1 MRRLVRVEK
10 HYISKGGRDCPR
22 IKGHEMTSEEF
33 KATREKLNM
42 TQGHLARK
50 IGLSERSIRYYE
62 QGGRSVPA
70 PVSILL
76 ETFLRGLERA

>member
-1 MRRLVRVEK
+1 
-10 HYISKGGRDCPR
+10 
-22 IKGHEMTSEEF
+22 MTSGEF
-33 KATREKLNM
+33 KATRERLKL
-42 TQGHLARK
+42 TQGQLAYK

-76 ETFLRGLERA
+76 ETFLRGIGRA

>member
-1 MRRLVRVEK
+1 
-10 HYISKGGRDCPR
+10 
-22 IKGHEMTSEEF
+22 MTSEEF
-33 KATREKLNM
+33 KATRERLKL
-42 TQGHLARK
+42 TQGQLAYK

-76 ETFLRGLERA
+76 ETFLRGIGHA

>member
-1 MRRLVRVEK
+1 
-10 HYISKGGRDCPR
+10 
-22 IKGHEMTSEEF
+22 MTSEEF
-33 KATREKLNM
+33 KATRDRLNL
-42 TQGHLARK
+42 TQGQLAYK

-76 ETFLRGLERA
+76 ETFLRGLERV

>member
-1 MRRLVRVEK
+1 
-10 HYISKGGRDCPR
+10 
-22 IKGHEMTSEEF
+22 MTSDEF
-33 KATREKLNM
+33 KATRERLKL
-42 TQGHLARK
+42 TQGQLAYK

-76 ETFLRGLERA
+76 ETFLRGIGR

>member
-1 MRRLVRVEK
+1 
-10 HYISKGGRDCPR
+10 
-22 IKGHEMTSEEF
+22 MTSEQF
-33 KATREKLNM
+33 KTTRERLNM
-42 TQGHLARK
+42 TQAQLAYK

-62 QGGRSVPA
+62 QGGRSIPA

>member
-1 MRRLVRVEK
+1 
-10 HYISKGGRDCPR
+10 
-22 IKGHEMTSEEF
+22 MTSEEF
-33 KATREKLNM
+33 KATRERLKL
-42 TQGHLARK
+42 TQAQLAYK

>member
-1 MRRLVRVEK
+1 
-10 HYISKGGRDCPR
+10 
-22 IKGHEMTSEEF
+22 MTSDEF
-33 KATREKLNM
+33 KATRETLKL
-42 TQGHLARK
+42 TQGQLAYK

>member
-1 MRRLVRVEK
+1 
-10 HYISKGGRDCPR
+10 
-22 IKGHEMTSEEF
+22 MTSEEF
-33 KATREKLNM
+33 KATRDKLNL
-42 TQGHLARK
+42 TQGQLAYK

-76 ETFLRGLERA
+76 ETFLRGL

>member
-1 MRRLVRVEK
+1 
-10 HYISKGGRDCPR
+10 
-22 IKGHEMTSEEF
+22 MTSEEF
-33 KATREKLNM
+33 KATRERLNM
-42 TQGHLARK
+42 TQAQLAYK
-50 IGLSERSIRYYE
+50 IGMTERSIRYYE

>member
-1 MRRLVRVEK
+1 
-10 HYISKGGRDCPR
+10 
-22 IKGHEMTSEEF
+22 MTSDEF
-33 KATREKLNM
+33 KATRERLKL
-42 TQGHLARK
+42 TQGQLAYK

-76 ETFLRGLERA
+76 ETFLRGIGRA